1 MFTGYRLKLLGVF
14 VATVWCVLACRL
26 FYIQVYH
33 GNTFDSLSKNQH
45 LREEILQPLRGSILD
60 RYGKILSTD
69 LAYYEFAAEPPRV
82 NNFRQ
87 VASVFASALGK
98 PQSQYLGKLNQ
109 NRKFVYLD
117 RKVPA
122 QKADIILNENLGGVF
137 YTAEY
142 KRFYPDG
149 EIVGPVIG
157 FTDVDNLGI
166 EGLEYKFDSVLAGT
180 SGKEIVTTDALGNLK
195 KDFKHPVQ
203 NAINGNSIITTL
215 DLDCQTIAYE
225 ELTNALNAHNAISG
239 TVILMDPN
247 TGEVL
252 AMITLPSFD
261 SNNPAEAPAHLR
273 KNRSINDTFEPGS
286 IFKLVTA
293 AAAFDNGTVKSEDMI
308 FCEDGKYKIG
318 SRTLHDSKPHGLMS
332 ANEVFEYSSN
342 IGTYKIAEKI
352 GSDQLYRYARKFGFG
367 TKTGIELNG
376 ESTGIVRTTDKWS
389 KHSLAS
395 FAIGQEVT
403 VNALQILNAFA
414 AVANG
419 GTLMK
424 PHIVKA
430 IVNEAGTIVH
440 KYEPQRIRRVV
451 SSSAAQKLTKIF
463 EGVVEHG
470 TGIRA
475 QMPEGLLAGKTGTAQ
490 KADPDTRSYS
500 DSDYVA
506 SFVGYY
512 PSRNPKIVG
521 IALLDSPE
529 GIHIGGIVA
538 APMLKNIFM
547 RIMHNPRSSLFASF
561 TELSESDETS
571 LSLWD
576 RFKDFWE
583 TPEAALAGSIS
594 DDKPLQVA
602 FNSPPSASEVES
614 DESVY
619 VPVDKKITPPIPT
632 AIKGHDNPNELTIPD
647 VRGLSIREAV
657 MLLTQSGFDF
667 EINGSGL
674 VTKQSPQPGKQ
685 FLRGSIVYLLGK
697 TDEY

>member
-1 MFTGYRLKLLGVF
+1 MFTGFRLKLLGIF
-14 VATVWCVLACRL
+14 VVTVWCMLACRL
-26 FYIQVYH
+26 FYIQIYH

-45 LREEILQPLRGSILD
+45 FREEILQPLRGSILD

-69 LAYYEFAAEPPRV
+69 LAYYQFAAEPPRV
-82 NNFRQ
+82 KNSRH

-98 PQSQYLGKLNQ
+98 PQSQYLEKLNQ

-122 QKADIILNENLGGVF
+122 QKADVILNKNLRGVY

-149 EIVGPVIG
+149 EITGSIIG

-166 EGLEYKFDSVLAGT
+166 EGLEYKFNSVLAGT

-195 KDFKHPVQ
+195 KDFNHPVQ

-225 ELTNALNAHNAISG
+225 ELTNALNVHNAISG

-252 AMITLPSFD
+252 AMVTLPSFD
-261 SNNPAEAPAHLR
+261 SNNPAEAPVHLR

-293 AAAFDNGTVKSEDMI
+293 AAAFEHGAVKFEDMI
-308 FCEDGKYKIG
+308 YCEDGKYKIG
-318 SRTLHDSKPHGLMS
+318 NRTLHDSKPHGLMS

-342 IGTYKIAEKI
+342 IGVYKIAEKI
-352 GSDQLYRYARKFGFG
+352 GSDQLYRYARRFGFG

-389 KHSLAS
+389 NHSLAS
-395 FAIGQEVT
+395 FAIGQEIT

-424 PHIVKA
+424 PHVVKVIVD
-430 IVNEAGTIVH
+430 EAGTIVRRY
-440 KYEPQRIRRVV
+440 KPQKIRRVV
-451 SSSAAQKLTKIF
+451 SSSTAQKLTEIF
-463 EGVVEHG
+463 EGVVDHG
-470 TGIRA
+470 TGVRA
-475 QMPEGLLAGKTGTAQ
+475 QMPRGLLAGKTGTAQ
-490 KADPDTRSYS
+490 KADPDTRAYS
-500 DSDYVA
+500 NTDYVA

-529 GIHIGGIVA
+529 GGHIGGIVA

-561 TELSESDETS
+561 TQLTESDETS

-576 RFKDFWE
+576 RFKDFWG
-583 TPEAALAGSIS
+583 TPETALAGSIS
-594 DDKPLQVA
+594 DDEPLHVA
-602 FNSPPSASEVES
+602 FNSPPSNSEFDS

-619 VPVDKKITPPIPT
+619 VPVDKKITPPTPN
-632 AIKGHDNPNELTIPD
+632 NPIELTIPD

-657 MLLTQSGFDF
+657 TLLTQSGLDF
-667 EINGSGL
+667 EINGSGV

-685 FLRGSIVYLLGK
+685 LLRGSVVYLSGK